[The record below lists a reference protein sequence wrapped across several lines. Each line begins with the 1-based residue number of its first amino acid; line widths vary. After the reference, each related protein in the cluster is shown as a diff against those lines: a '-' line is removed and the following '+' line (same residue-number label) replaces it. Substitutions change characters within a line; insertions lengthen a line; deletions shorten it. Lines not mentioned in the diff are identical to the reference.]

1 MSGRYRFE
9 TPQRLPAQRPP
20 RRRLRDEQAIPERPR
35 PVPNPQMW
43 DWAPEREIVIGQ
55 PRSRRRKAQDDSQ

>member
-1 MSGRYRFE
+1 VSGKFRFDI
-9 TPQRLPAQRPP
+9 PDQRRAAPRPP
-20 RRRLRDEQAIPERPR
+20 RLRQRQPIPERPR

-55 PRSRRRKAQDDSQ
+55 PRSRRRKAQDDRQ